1 MKILLIL
8 LMAFCL
14 VASAQVVIGAEK
26 IQSVGGDFGRAWLDN
41 YQAQNPKPTAQ
52 DSEANLSSWGGVP
65 KGNISEGNNLL
76 NSQSTTNT
84 LSQDWLGT
92 TTILGN
98 SSPLK
103 NDTIN
108 GTAKSIPFS
117 ISKTYSPIHQMDASF
132 NQTLQVPQLPQP
144 DKNGLING
152 LPAETYYAIGPAF
165 FEF

>member
-1 MKILLIL
+1 
-8 LMAFCL
+8 MAFCL
-14 VASAQVVIGAEK
+14 AASAHVISGAEK

-52 DSEANLSSWGGVP
+52 GSEDNLSSWGGAP
-65 KGNISEGNNLL
+65 KGNASVGNNLL
-76 NSQSTTNT
+76 NSRNTTNT

-103 NDTIN
+103 NE
-108 GTAKSIPFS
+108 SIPFT

-152 LPAETYYAIGPAF
+152 LPAETYYAIGPAYF
-165 FEF
+165 DF